1 MSAICL
7 QLDTESWSS
16 NRFVISTTT
25 IDADPIIESFAAL
38 IATGA
43 IEMRSIQHR
52 YPDKYL
58 FADREESSIEHSYE
72 ELIDAQPAV
81 TPVPKLKEKSGLL
94 VQLEAAAETERTQ
107 PNDDLAAAE

>member
-7 QLDTESWSS
+7 KLETASWSS
-16 NRFVISTTT
+16 DRFVIST
-25 IDADPIIESFAAL
+25 IKNDAEPIIESFAAL

-43 IEMRSIQHR
+43 IEIRCVQHF
-52 YPDKYL
+52 YPDKDL
-58 FADREESSIEHSYE
+58 FADRKESSIEHSYE
-72 ELIDAQPAV
+72 ELVDAQPAV
-81 TPVPKLKEKSGLL
+81 TPVPKLKKKSELL